1 MMRGLIGG
9 ALWGAVVGAIVL
21 VAASLLLPLPDTT
34 DGPANVIVS
43 DAPPPAPTVAVSP
56 ATPFIPDAITA
67 PATTP
72 DGRGGAPAL
81 PRAGSA
87 AAVAPDAAP
96 PGQEPPQRPVEAV
109 TDPGSIAPAPEEADD
124 AGIVPAE
131 EAARPAETT
140 AAVAE
145 APAPEGETAPEVAT
159 APSPRVT
166 GAAVAG
172 AAAGASP
179 ARAAALVPAMPAGGP
194 EPAPVDPVAP
204 TGVED
209 QGAAEAEP
217 AGAAAA
223 APAPEMPAGSAE
235 VAAAAEAAPDA
246 SPLPDAPAAGEARE
260 AVVSQAPAEDAA
272 DTAPAPA
279 PGPLPAAESAQAAAE
294 ADAAA
299 PAAIGQ
305 PTGTI
310 GTRVSQGF
318 ADRATGVRVNRPS
331 AGGEAAFEEDLEVA
345 VPAAA
350 EAGAAS
356 DADLPALRRYAAAF
370 ENPDGKPLVSVV
382 VVDLGPE
389 AGGLAADALANMP
402 FPVTFAVPVGRA
414 DAAEAAATFRAAGFE
429 VAMIPD
435 RLPELASPA
444 DVEVAYGAFGAKLPE
459 TVAVLEPPDGGFQ
472 GSRAQAE
479 QIVAILGEAG
489 RALISFDR
497 GLDNALRVARRE
509 GLPAAVVSRDLDAA
523 GEGPDEIRRALDRAA
538 FRAQQEGSAVVVL
551 RSRPES
557 ISTLFAWALEGRAAT
572 VALAPVSATIAAE

>member
-1 MMRGLIGG
+1 
-9 ALWGAVVGAIVL
+9 
-21 VAASLLLPLPDTT
+21 
-34 DGPANVIVS
+34 
-43 DAPPPAPTVAVSP
+43 
-56 ATPFIPDAITA
+56 
-67 PATTP
+67 
-72 DGRGGAPAL
+72 
-81 PRAGSA
+81 
-87 AAVAPDAAP
+87 
-96 PGQEPPQRPVEAV
+96 
-109 TDPGSIAPAPEEADD
+109 
-124 AGIVPAE
+124 
-131 EAARPAETT
+131 
-140 AAVAE
+140 
-145 APAPEGETAPEVAT
+145 
-159 APSPRVT
+159 VT

-179 ARAAALVPAMPAGGP
+179 ARAAALVPAMPAGSP

-217 AGAAAA
+217 AGTTAA

-235 VAAAAEAAPDA
+235 AVAAAEAAPDA
-246 SPLPDAPAAGEARE
+246 SPLPDAPAAGEAPE
-260 AVVSQAPAEDAA
+260 AAAAQAPAEDDTA
-272 DTAPAPA
+272 DTA

-305 PTGTI
+305 PAGTI

-350 EAGAAS
+350 DAGAAS
-356 DADLPALRRYAAAF
+356 GADLPALRRYAAAF

-414 DAAEAAATFRAAGFE
+414 DAAEAAAAFRAAGFE

-523 GEGPDEIRRALDRAA
+523 GEGADEIRRALDRAA